1 MLVMESFG
9 SDHLPKLHLF
19 SDFNA
24 LWYVSLTIGEIHEGC
39 KGGGGGNEQQQNC
52 ASGEL

>member
-24 LWYVSLTIGEIHEGC
+24 LC
-39 KGGGGGNEQQQNC
+39 DM
-52 ASGEL
+52 ELSKFVQFVPSSSKMAIMAEFLAAK